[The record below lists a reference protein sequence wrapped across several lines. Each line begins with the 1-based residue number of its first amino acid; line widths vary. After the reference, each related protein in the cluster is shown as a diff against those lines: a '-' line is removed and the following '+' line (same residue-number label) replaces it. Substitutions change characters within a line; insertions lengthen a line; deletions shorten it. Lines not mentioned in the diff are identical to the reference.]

1 MLQKGLIG
9 QFEKQR
15 IFEKATAKSLRSMAS
30 KTRSSIPKL
39 IFKSI
44 ELDTTKH
51 AYMYATL
58 IDLAAEATVTKVE
71 HYEMR
76 KALERHVTNEKH
88 MLLQAERISRTV
100 KDPRMKPLL
109 RAILADER
117 RHHKSLSKLLKS
129 MAVEEKISEDDWW
142 DYLNAWAVFST

>member
-1 MLQKGLIG
+1 MM
-9 QFEKQR
+9 
-15 IFEKATAKSLRSMAS
+15 FEKATAKSLRSMVS
-30 KTRSSIPKL
+30 KTKSSIPKL

-51 AYMYATL
+51 AHMYATL

-76 KALERHVTNEKH
+76 KALERHVTNERY
-88 MLLQAERISRTV
+88 MLVQAERISRTV

-117 RHHKSLSKLLKS
+117 RHHKSLSKLLKTI
-129 MAVEEKISEDDWW
+129 AVEEKISEDDWW
-142 DYLNAWAVFST
+142 DYMNEWAVFST